1 MLEFIALNFPIMIC
15 FIIGV
20 GLMVLE
26 AFMPGFG
33 VAGISGIVVEII
45 AVCLTW
51 LNHGP
56 VAALGMLLII
66 LSVMAIAISMSL
78 RSATNGKLSKSRII
92 LRETESNEA
101 GYRSSEDM
109 EVFLGREGRTTTV
122 LRPTGIA
129 EFDGV
134 RLNVVS
140 EGEFIQADTSV
151 RVVRIE
157 GSRILVRP
165 MVG

>member
-1 MLEFIALNFPIMIC
+1 MLEFIALNFPILIC

-20 GLMVLE
+20 ALMVLE

-33 VAGISGIVVEII
+33 IAGISGIVVEIV
-45 AVCLTW
+45 AVTLTW
-51 LNHGP
+51 MNHGP
-56 VAALGMLLII
+56 VAALGMLLVI

-78 RSATNGKLSKSRII
+78 RSATNGRLSKSRII

-101 GYRSSEDM
+101 GYRSTEDM
-109 EVFLGREGRTTTV
+109 EVFLGREGKTTTV

-129 EFDGV
+129 EFEGV

-140 EGEFIQADTSV
+140 EGEFIPSDTAV
-151 RVVRIE
+151 RIVRIE

-165 MVG
+165 VSA

>member
-1 MLEFIALNFPIMIC
+1 MLELIAMNLPILIC
-15 FIIGV
+15 FFIGV
-20 GLMVLE
+20 ALMVLE

-33 VAGISGIVVEII
+33 IAGISGIVVEVV
-45 AVCLTW
+45 AVVLTW
-51 LNHGP
+51 FSHGP

-66 LSVMAIAISMSL
+66 LSVIAIAISVSL
-78 RSATNGKLSKSRII
+78 RSATNGRLSKSRLI

-101 GYRSSEDM
+101 GYRSTEDL
-109 EVFLGREGRTTTV
+109 EIFLGREGKTTTV

-140 EGEFIQADTSV
+140 EGEFIATGTPV
-151 RVVRIE
+151 RIVRIE

-165 MVG
+165 VAA

>member
-1 MLEFIALNFPIMIC
+1 MLELIAFNFPILIC
-15 FIIGV
+15 FIVGV
-20 GLMVLE
+20 VLMVLE

-45 AVCLTW
+45 AVALTW

-66 LSVMAIAISMSL
+66 LSVIAIAISISL
-78 RSATNGKLSKSRII
+78 RSATNGRLSKSRLI
-92 LRETESNEA
+92 LHETESNEA
-101 GYRSSEDM
+101 GYRSAQDM
-109 EVFLGREGRTTTV
+109 EVFLGREGQTTTV
-122 LRPTGIA
+122 LRPTGMA

-140 EGEFIQADTSV
+140 EGEFIQSGTAV
-151 RVVRIE
+151 RIVRIE
-157 GSRILVRP
+157 GSRIMVRP
-165 MVG
+165 VSA